1 MTALPASER
10 VSLARASRVRA
21 GLVALLF
28 AAAGAHASAQVPP
41 AGHPL
46 AQPTPAA
53 ALQPVPFVATYT
65 ISWHGVTAGTS
76 TLELRETAP
85 QLYLY
90 TSTDKAYGVFR
101 LAFPHLLRQSS
112 RFRIDA
118 GEVQPLVF
126 QAGGAGN
133 EVMAQFDWKSGQ
145 VTGMAKGKLLDLKLR
160 AGTQDPL
167 SVQIAIMLRLLARD
181 APESFWMLN
190 TDEIDRFQYVRHEES
205 TLDTPMGKLRT
216 ILYTSHQPGSD
227 KTTYLWLA
235 PALDYM
241 PARAEQRRKG
251 GTQVALEI
259 RSFQRQPTRLW

>member
-1 MTALPASER
+1 MTALPATGR
-10 VSLARASRVRA
+10 VSLSRLRLARV

-28 AAAGAHASAQVPP
+28 AATGAGASP
-41 AGHPL
+41 AGRPL
-46 AQPTPAA
+46 AQPTTAA
-53 ALQPVPFVATYT
+53 ASPPVPFVATYA

-90 TSTDKAYGVFR
+90 TSTDTAHGVFR
-101 LAFPHLLRQSS
+101 LAFPHPLRQSS

-118 GEVQPLVF
+118 GEVQPLDF

-133 EVMAQFDWKSGQ
+133 DVMAQFDWKTGQ
-145 VTGMAKGKLLDLKLR
+145 VTGMAKGKLLDLKLQ

-167 SVQIAIMLRLLARD
+167 SVQIAIMLKLLAHD
-181 APESFWMLN
+181 APDSFWMLN

-205 TLDTPMGKLRT
+205 TLDTPIGKLRT

-241 PARAEQRRKG
+241 PARAEQHRKG
-251 GTQVALEI
+251 STQVALEI
-259 RSFQRQPTRLW
+259 RSFQPRPARLW